1 MKKTINSTFC
11 LFALILFTGCSGE
24 TIHTSAY
31 ILGYYDINCLD
42 ATDSIV
48 TLENQEYL
56 GIAVWTRDVT
66 NKADAFDKDLSLFNK
81 YREEHNDYGYERRS
95 VYGLFGIPGSNYYP
109 CYDFIAVDVTC
120 DKAIDE
126 KHPAGTSLGDLF
138 YYVATTNRPFIDNN
152 YTGYDYDSHT
162 QSAFF
167 NYRGAWGGIQ
177 EFYPVDKPLCDVT
190 PADLMMPSNGEYTYT
205 RGLGDEF
212 VYDFADDARIG
223 TFFIPTSL
231 LVSGSTLT
239 FTYTK
244 DNYEELSACV
254 TIP

>member
-1 MKKTINSTFC
+1 MKIKNILYFGI
-11 LFALILFTGCSGE
+11 LLLFTGCMGE
-24 TIHTSAY
+24 VINTDAY
-31 ILGYYDINCLD
+31 ILGYCEINSLNASSC
-42 ATDSIV
+42 TTTIGG
-48 TLENQEYL
+48 EEHL
-56 GIAVWTRDVT
+56 GIAVWTSDITMV
-66 NKADAFDKDLSLFNK
+66 ADAFDEDLTLFKK
-81 YREEHNDYGYERRS
+81 YRKEHNDYGYDKHCINNPID
-95 VYGLFGIPGSNYYP
+95 FPGRDTYP

-190 PADLMMPSNGEYTYT
+190 PADLMMPSNGEYTHT

-244 DNYEELSACV
+244 DDYEELSACV